1 MLIFCAE
8 TMDKRGKAAIVETPP
23 PPLSD
28 EEAAAEV
35 ERHYRWNLAANL
47 ADGTVFWFAVSFIS
61 GSTILPLFV
70 SKLTD
75 SPLAIGLIA
84 VISQGGWFLPQL
96 FTARW
101 IEGLP
106 RVKPIIVRFGFFA
119 ERLPVWL
126 LVLAP
131 LLALRS
137 PMLALAIFFVAYAWR
152 GLGGG
157 AVGPAWQDLIARCFP
172 VQRRGRFLGVAN
184 FLGTGAGVLGA
195 GLSTWLLS
203 NLEFARNFT
212 YIFAIAAVGTTLSWF
227 FISLTREPAQPL
239 RPVRA
244 TGRQFLDSLP
254 RIVRQ
259 DDNFRRFLIARCLV
273 ALASLGTGFVTVAA
287 IQRWQVSDSTVGL
300 YTAANLGGQTAGYLA
315 FGFLADRVGHKLP
328 LELGTLALALAMA
341 LAWLA
346 PAPGW
351 IFLVF
356 VLTGIYLSA
365 LIGSGILI
373 ALEFSGPERRP
384 TYVGIT
390 NTTVGLFNVL
400 APLLGTA
407 LAAAGYGWAFAASAL
422 VGLLAW
428 AALHRGVQEP
438 REAAA

>member
-1 MLIFCAE
+1 
-8 TMDKRGKAAIVETPP
+8 MDKLVKAAVDSAPP
-23 PPLSD
+23 PVSP
-28 EEAAAEV
+28 EEVAAEI

-47 ADGTVFWFAVSFIS
+47 ADGTAFWFAVSFIS
-61 GSTILPLFV
+61 GGTILPLFV

-84 VISQGGWFLPQL
+84 VISQGGWFLPQIV
-96 FTARW
+96 TARW
-101 IEGLP
+101 IEGRP
-106 RVKPIIVRFGFFA
+106 RVKPVVVRLGFFL

-131 LLALRS
+131 LLAPRS
-137 PMLALAIFFVAYAWR
+137 PGLALVIFFVAYAWR

-172 VQRRGRFLGVAN
+172 VERRGRFLGIAN
-184 FLGTGAGVLGA
+184 FLGTGAGALGA
-195 GLSTWLLS
+195 GLSTWLLR

-212 YIFAIAAVGTTLSWF
+212 YIFAIAAAGTTLSWF

-239 RPVRA
+239 RPA
-244 TGRQFLDSLP
+244 KAGGRQFLDSLP

-259 DDNFRRFLIARCLV
+259 DGNFRHFLVARCLV
-273 ALASLGTGFVTVAA
+273 ALASLGSGFVTVAA

-300 YTAANLGGQTAGYLA
+300 YTAANLVGQTAGYLG
-315 FGFLADRVGHKLP
+315 FGFLADRLGHKLP
-328 LELGTLALALAMA
+328 LELGTLALALAML

-351 IFLVF
+351 ILVVF
-356 VLTGIYLSA
+356 VLSGVYLSA

-373 ALEFSGPERRP
+373 ALEFSGAERRP

-390 NTTVGLFNVL
+390 NTTVGIVNVV

-407 LAAAGYGWAFAASAL
+407 LAAAGYGWTFAASAL
-422 VGLLAW
+422 VGLVAW
-428 AALHRGVQEP
+428 TSLHWGVQEP
-438 REAAA
+438 RHAGSSVSLPFE

>member
-1 MLIFCAE
+1 M
-8 TMDKRGKAAIVETPP
+8 TPAARPS
-23 PPLSD
+23 PLPAPSP

-35 ERHYRWNLAANL
+35 ERHYRWNLAVNL
-47 ADGTVFWFAVSFIS
+47 LDGTAFWFAVSFIS

-75 SPLAIGLIA
+75 SPVAIGLVA
-84 VISQGGWFLPQL
+84 VVSQGAWFLPQL
-96 FTARW
+96 VTARW

-106 RVKPIIVRFGFFA
+106 HVKPVVVRAGFFL

-131 LLALRS
+131 LLAPRS
-137 PMLALAIFFVAYAWR
+137 PLLALAIFFVAYTWR

-172 VQRRGRFLGVAN
+172 VERRGRFLGMAN
-184 FLGTGAGVLGA
+184 FLGTGAGAAGA
-195 GLSTWLLS
+195 ALSTWLLR

-212 YIFAIAAVGTTLSWF
+212 YIFAIAAAGTTLSWF
-227 FISLTREPAQPL
+227 FISLTREPSQPL
-239 RPVRA
+239 RPRQ
-244 TGRQFLDSLP
+244 TSSRQFLDSLP

-259 DDNFRRFLIARCLV
+259 DSNFRRFLIARCLV

-287 IQRWQVSDSTVGL
+287 VQRWQVPDGTVGL
-300 YTAANLGGQTAGYLA
+300 YTVANLAGQTAAYLA
-315 FGFLADRVGHKLP
+315 FGFLADRRGHKLP
-328 LELGTLALALAMA
+328 LELGALALAAAMA

-351 IFLVF
+351 MFLVF
-356 VLTGIYLSA
+356 VLTGVYLST

-390 NTTVGLFNVL
+390 NTTVGLVNVI

-407 LAAAGYGWAFAASAL
+407 LAAAGYGWTFAAGAL
-422 VGLLAW
+422 IGLTAW
-428 AALHRGVQEP
+428 AAMHWWVQEP
-438 REAAA
+438 RLVTA